1 MTGHESHWANR
12 GEVRQ
17 ESKGDV
23 PEGAGHLEHDL
34 GAPPHYGNATVLLSE
49 GVENFRY
56 FGSPCPVQHKKMFP
70 RLRDEIE
77 RLRRG
82 HRVNHDLKL
91 YAELVCLKEQLWKV
105 HSPIASTPIPSQ
117 PDGRCDCQDDAVE
130 CGG

>member
-82 HRVNHDLKL
+82 HRVNHDIKL
-91 YAELVCLKEQLWKV
+91 YAELSRLKE
-105 HSPIASTPIPSQ
+105 
-117 PDGRCDCQDDAVE
+117 
-130 CGG
+130 

>member
-1 MTGHESHWANR
+1 MSHGRDRLWRAEFAAQAAVL
-12 GEVRQ
+12 GAEVR
-17 ESKGDV
+17 
-23 PEGAGHLEHDL
+23 L
-34 GAPPHYGNATVLLSE
+34 APQANGE

>member
-1 MTGHESHWANR
+1 MFH
-12 GEVRQ
+12 
-17 ESKGDV
+17 
-23 PEGAGHLEHDL
+23 EGAGHLEHDL

-56 FGSPCPVQHKKMFP
+56 FGSQCPVQYKKMFP
-70 RLRDEIE
+70 RLGDEIE